1 MIILHGDNTTKS
13 RARLAQLIDKAKTK
27 NKQLVRLEAKKLQL
41 ADLEEALLATS
52 LFGEDKL
59 VIIEGLHSLPTSNRK
74 KELISFLSENTNDE
88 LRVTSQVILYEKRPL
103 TATMIKKLGNPKAE
117 EFKITNSLFKWLD
130 SLGTSNKQVQL
141 KLLQAALESDG
152 DQFCYLMLVRQ
163 VKMLIQASDGGRL
176 SGPPFLISKL
186 KSQANKFTLAQLLSL
201 HAKLFAL
208 DVAQKTSTLKLSLA
222 QELELLAIN
231 M

>member
-1 MIILHGDNTTKS
+1 
-13 RARLAQLIDKAKTK
+13 
-27 NKQLVRLEAKKLQL
+27 
-41 ADLEEALLATS
+41 
-52 LFGEDKL
+52 
-59 VIIEGLHSLPTSNRK
+59 
-74 KELISFLSENTNDE
+74 
-88 LRVTSQVILYEKRPL
+88 
-103 TATMIKKLGNPKAE
+103 
-117 EFKITNSLFKWLD
+117 
-130 SLGTSNKQVQL
+130 
-141 KLLQAALESDG
+141 
-152 DQFCYLMLVRQ
+152 
-163 VKMLIQASDGGRL
+163 MLIQASDGGRL